1 MARSVYPG
9 RGILRASP
17 VRLALALLAAAA
29 LMLAPLAHADR
40 IVLLVDNSG
49 SMRGNDAERLVPEAV
64 LAFVAGLAPETDV
77 ALVAFDSSARL
88 LSPLGPPG
96 RLRAAVLDQ
105 LDYRGQ
111 LTDPASAVERALYEL
126 REANPRIPG
135 RDAIVLLTDGV
146 IDLGNAGA
154 SLRAE
159 DWLLGDLRADL
170 VARDISVWAIALT
183 DAADFRLLSQ
193 LTDATGGRYY
203 RALAAADVDDAIGRI
218 GAGIAAM
225 HAAAAPATPEPVA
238 PVVAAPR
245 TTTTPARAP
254 AQAPVATP
262 RVEVETPPIATRRE
276 TPARPSA
283 AAPARTESA
292 PAETRAPAASPSRV
306 TEAPASPS
314 KGANLRW
321 WLAFAFLAIGV
332 ALLGWVSVSTWRDRR
347 GQDTAE
353 EPALE
358 YFPDCYLVD
367 LHGVTDRPTHRMSG
381 KYNMI
386 TRLQN
391 PPDDGIN
398 YIQVFRRQIG
408 RRHALIEYRDFSFW
422 VIDQNSLNGTF
433 LNGERLTSETR
444 LKHGDRLR
452 FHIFEFEFCV
462 SDLALSNETLI
473 EQERAVSR

>member
-1 MARSVYPG
+1 MARSVNARAG
-9 RGILRASP
+9 TLREAAS
-17 VRLALALLAAAA
+17 RLALALLACAAC
-29 LMLAPLAHADR
+29 LLAPVAHADR
-40 IVLLVDNSG
+40 VVLLVDNSG

-64 LAFVAGLAPETDV
+64 TGFVADLAPATEV
-77 ALVAFDSSARL
+77 AVVAFDSSARL
-88 LSPLGPPG
+88 LAPLAP
-96 RLRAAVLDQ
+96 AAGFRTSVLDR

-126 REANPRIPG
+126 RDRPPAALG

-146 IDLGNAGA
+146 IDLGNVGA

-159 DWLLGDLRADL
+159 DWLLGELREQL
-170 VARDISVWAIALT
+170 VARDVSVWAIALT
-183 DAADFRLLSQ
+183 DAADFRLLNQ
-193 LTDATGGRYY
+193 LTEATGGRYF
-203 RALAAADVDDAIGRI
+203 RALAATDVEEAIGRI

-225 HAAAAPATPEPVA
+225 DEPRPAAAPVERIERTPAARDAEPVTEPA
-238 PVVAAPR
+238 PRVVVEAPPAQLAAAPQP
-245 TTTTPARAP
+245 TPAAVPPGRDEREP
-254 AQAPVATP
+254 AA
-262 RVEVETPPIATRRE
+262 
-276 TPARPSA
+276 SA
-283 AAPARTESA
+283 AASSRPG
-292 PAETRAPAASPSRV
+292 APAATV
-306 TEAPASPS
+306 TDPAPRGAS
-314 KGANLRW
+314 LRW

-332 ALLGWVSVSTWRDRR
+332 VLLGWVSVSTWRDRR

-367 LHGVTDRPTHRMSG
+367 LHGVTDRPTHRLSG

-422 VIDQNSLNGTF
+422 IIDQNSLNGTF
-433 LNGERLTSETR
+433 LNGERLTAETR

-473 EQERAVSR
+473 EQERAISR